1 MPADSPLRRPG
12 CRTDKAGS
20 ARRSRDGAP
29 GSKALQHQFRD
40 TLQGFEHARPVQCIG
55 AEALHS
61 AKVQRVVHL
70 IRAQDEIAGEILLV
84 VLENDRELPD
94 VHALGQQVVL
104 QVLQA
109 LEIVVEPTSLAVR
122 HEHDAVRALKH
133 QLARGVVVALTGDG
147 VQLKLGAEAGDRS
160 EVQREK
166 IKEQR
171 SIRLGGKRDHPA
183 PACLRNP
190 PVHILQVGRL
200 SGPARP
206 VVDDLAGDLARGK
219 VDERHAPYRPKSSL
233 RLVSSSR
240 SKSFGS
246 GVAGACSRGAADTSC
261 STIWSKNSW
270 TRPTEVSVP
279 NTTRPIQRPRGVPA
293 AASIQLRW
301 APPCTRAATREP
313 PMIRASCSVGAAI
326 AAPRA
331 TSVMTSTERA

>member
-40 TLQGFEHARPVQCIG
+40 TLQGFEHARSVQRIG
-55 AEALHS
+55 AETLHP

-94 VHALGQQVVL
+94 VYALGQQVVL

-109 LEIVVEPTSLAVR
+109 LEIVVEPASLAVR
-122 HEHDAVRALKH
+122 HEYDAVRPLKH
-133 QLARGVVVALTGDG
+133 QLSRGVVVALTGDG
-147 VQLKLGAEAGDRS
+147 VQLKLRAEAGDRS
-160 EVQREK
+160 EVQREE

-246 GVAGACSRGAADTSC
+246 GVAGARSPRAAHTHRSPLLAK
-261 STIWSKNSW
+261 KN
-270 TRPTEVSVP
+270 
-279 NTTRPIQRPRGVPA
+279 
-293 AASIQLRW
+293 W
-301 APPCTRAATREP
+301 APPHQGSEP
-313 PMIRASCSVGAAI
+313 NTNRTNHPP
-326 AAPRA
+326 PR
-331 TSVMTSTERA
+331 R